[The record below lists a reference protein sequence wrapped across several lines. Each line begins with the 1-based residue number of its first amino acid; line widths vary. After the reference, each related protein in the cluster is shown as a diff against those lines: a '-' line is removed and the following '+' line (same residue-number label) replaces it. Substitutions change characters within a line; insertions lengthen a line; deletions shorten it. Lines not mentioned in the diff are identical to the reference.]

1 MYSPTTRLLLR
12 IPSLPIRTFTT
23 LPPLSAKPLPPL
35 PVLKPSDYTE
45 SFLRGTGPG
54 GQKINKTSSA
64 VQLQHHPTGIVV
76 KCQATRSRTTN
87 RAMARRWLQ
96 EKIEEH
102 ELGDKSRTKMREERE
117 GKKKQS
123 AMKKKRRKYRA
134 LEEGKEDGKRQ
145 EGEDTVE
152 DVVIEDDRVVEKDA
166 ARDERTQELQEEGK
180 SKKGG

>member
-1 MYSPTTRLLLR
+1 MYSPNTRLLLR
-12 IPSLPIRTFTT
+12 IQSLPIRTFTT
-23 LPPLSAKPLPPL
+23 VPPLRAKPLPPL
-35 PVLKPSDYTE
+35 PVLDPADFTE

-76 KCQATRSRTTN
+76 KCQATRSRATN

-102 ELGDKSRTKMREERE
+102 ELGDKSRTKMREEKE
-117 GKKKQS
+117 GRKKKS
-123 AMKKKRRKYRA
+123 ATKKKRRKYRA
-134 LEEGKEDGKRQ
+134 LEEGKEDG
-145 EGEDTVE
+145 EGEEGLVVGDEAE
-152 DVVIEDDRVVEKDA
+152 DGQHVVEERTA
-166 ARDERTQELQEEGK
+166 SDERAQAPLEEDEK